1 MSLQVSNSEQS
12 GESSWMDQPVLRKST
27 IRFETILFIGL
38 VLIAIFTRFYILGAR
53 VMSHDENTHVYY
65 SWRLFKGEGFS
76 HDPLMHG
83 PLQFHM
89 IALSYFMFGDN
100 DFSARIP
107 AALCGI
113 LMIAFMWKYRGY
125 LGRSG
130 AMVATILLLISP
142 YLFYYARY
150 ARNEAYVALFCVI
163 SIWAILRYLET
174 GEAKYTYWVTA
185 SFVLHYTSKE
195 TAFIF
200 TAQVLLFLVL
210 YMIYQVVRRPWQ
222 QKEFLNFFLITFVL
236 GVVLIGL
243 TGSLWLLDRE
253 QVATNASETASPIAP
268 GDVLSSLPSSGPGAL
283 VITLGILGVIA
294 FLASLFFLFQGYSW
308 KELRA
313 NRSFGLLILLG
324 TFVLPQLSA
333 FPVRLMGWD
342 IPTNAGEVNALN
354 ITNIYQIAI
363 FLVPLSLIS
372 IIIGLIWNRKIWL
385 VNAGIWYGIFTIFYT
400 TVFTNGAGFFTG
412 IVGSLG
418 YWLEQQGVQ
427 RGSQPWYYYWLVQ
440 IPVYEYLAALGSLL
454 ALSLVIFRKRLG
466 VDVQGIDGEQNHAPV
481 VPLLGFLSIT
491 GVIAYSIAGEKMP
504 WLTVHITL
512 PMILLSGWALGV
524 IIDRVDWS
532 RFKNS
537 RGWLTILFLAV
548 FIVTFFIS
556 VGSLLG
562 STPPFQGKELTQL
575 RATST
580 FIFSL
585 LMFIISG
592 VGLYTL
598 LKTWPWGQLV
608 KVILLSLFTLM
619 GILTLRTSI
628 SANYQNYDNAN
639 ELLVYAH
646 SARGVKDALTQIEE
660 ISRRTTDG
668 LAIQVAYDNETSYP
682 YYWYFRNYPN
692 ARFYGKD
699 PSRSLRDSA
708 AILVGEPNYAKIE
721 PVVGEAYYK
730 QDYIRL
736 WWPNQ
741 DYYGLSLKRIWDA
754 VKNPEMREA
763 LFRIWLDR
771 DYSRYGEVLGRDMS
785 LPNWS
790 PAVKM
795 RLYIR
800 KDIASS
806 LWNYGIAPT
815 EEQVIADPYEGKGV
829 DLSADR
835 VIGSF
840 GSEPG
845 QLNRPRDLALAEDG
859 SIYVADT
866 ENHRIQHFKQD
877 GTLIHQWGSF
887 GDITAGEAPGG
898 TFNQP
903 WGLALGQDGSVYV
916 ADLWNHR
923 IQKFTPGGE
932 FIKMWGYFGQAES
945 PEAFWGPRDVAV
957 DSNDQVFVVD
967 TGNKRVVIFDQ
978 DGNFISQFGSLG
990 MALGQFDEPVGITID
1005 EADRVYIADTWNQR
1019 IQKFEKDAA
1028 GEYQPVQEWEVYAWF
1043 GESLDNKPYLDIDPQ
1058 GFLYVTDPE
1067 GLRVLEFKDDGTFI
1081 RYWGDLG
1088 AGLNQFAL
1096 VGSVAVDPSG
1106 GVWVTDTG
1114 NNRIMHFPVTNP

>member
-1 MSLQVSNSEQS
+1 
-12 GESSWMDQPVLRKST
+12 
-27 IRFETILFIGL
+27 
-38 VLIAIFTRFYILGAR
+38 
-53 VMSHDENTHVYY
+53 
-65 SWRLFKGEGFS
+65 
-76 HDPLMHG
+76 
-83 PLQFHM
+83 
-89 IALSYFMFGDN
+89 
-100 DFSARIP
+100 
-107 AALCGI
+107 
-113 LMIAFMWKYRGY
+113 
-125 LGRSG
+125 
-130 AMVATILLLISP
+130 
-142 YLFYYARY
+142 
-150 ARNEAYVALFCVI
+150 
-163 SIWAILRYLET
+163 
-174 GEAKYTYWVTA
+174 
-185 SFVLHYTSKE
+185 
-195 TAFIF
+195 
-200 TAQVLLFLVL
+200 
-210 YMIYQVVRRPWQ
+210 
-222 QKEFLNFFLITFVL
+222 
-236 GVVLIGL
+236 
-243 TGSLWLLDRE
+243 
-253 QVATNASETASPIAP
+253 
-268 GDVLSSLPSSGPGAL
+268 
-283 VITLGILGVIA
+283 
-294 FLASLFFLFQGYSW
+294 
-308 KELRA
+308 
-313 NRSFGLLILLG
+313 
-324 TFVLPQLSA
+324 
-333 FPVRLMGWD
+333 
-342 IPTNAGEVNALN
+342 
-354 ITNIYQIAI
+354 
-363 FLVPLSLIS
+363 
-372 IIIGLIWNRKIWL
+372 
-385 VNAGIWYGIFTIFYT
+385 
-400 TVFTNGAGFFTG
+400 
-412 IVGSLG
+412 
-418 YWLEQQGVQ
+418 
-427 RGSQPWYYYWLVQ
+427 
-440 IPVYEYLAALGSLL
+440 
-454 ALSLVIFRKRLG
+454 
-466 VDVQGIDGEQNHAPV
+466 
-481 VPLLGFLSIT
+481 
-491 GVIAYSIAGEKMP
+491 MP

-537 RGWLTILFLAV
+537 RAWLTILFLAV
-548 FIVTFFIS
+548 FIVTFLIS
-556 VGSLLG
+556 IGSLLG

-585 LMFIISG
+585 LMFFISG

-619 GILTLRTSI
+619 GILTFRTSI
-628 SANYQNYDNAN
+628 SANFQNYDNAN

-646 SARGVKDALTQIEE
+646 SARGVKDALDQIEE

-668 LAIQVAYDNETSYP
+668 MAIQVAYDNETSYP

-741 DYYGLSLKRIWDA
+741 DYYGLTLKRIWEA

-815 EEQVIADPYEGKGV
+815 EEQVIADPYEGKGEN
-829 DLSADR
+829 LSADR

-859 SIYVADT
+859 SIFVADT
-866 ENHRIQHFKQD
+866 ENHRIQHFNQD

-923 IQKFTPGGE
+923 IQKFTPEGE

-957 DSNDQVFVVD
+957 DSKDRVFVVD
-967 TGNKRVVIFDQ
+967 TGNKRVVIFDE
-978 DGNFISQFGSLG
+978 DGNFVSQFGSVG
-990 MALGQFDEPVGITID
+990 MAMGQFDEPVGITID
-1005 EADRVYIADTWNQR
+1005 EEDRVYIADTWNQR
-1019 IQKFEKDAA
+1019 IQKFDIDAG

-1081 RYWGDLG
+1081 RFWGDLG

>member
-1 MSLQVSNSEQS
+1 
-12 GESSWMDQPVLRKST
+12 
-27 IRFETILFIGL
+27 
-38 VLIAIFTRFYILGAR
+38 
-53 VMSHDENTHVYY
+53 
-65 SWRLFKGEGFS
+65 
-76 HDPLMHG
+76 
-83 PLQFHM
+83 
-89 IALSYFMFGDN
+89 
-100 DFSARIP
+100 
-107 AALCGI
+107 
-113 LMIAFMWKYRGY
+113 
-125 LGRSG
+125 
-130 AMVATILLLISP
+130 
-142 YLFYYARY
+142 
-150 ARNEAYVALFCVI
+150 
-163 SIWAILRYLET
+163 
-174 GEAKYTYWVTA
+174 
-185 SFVLHYTSKE
+185 
-195 TAFIF
+195 
-200 TAQVLLFLVL
+200 
-210 YMIYQVVRRPWQ
+210 
-222 QKEFLNFFLITFVL
+222 
-236 GVVLIGL
+236 
-243 TGSLWLLDRE
+243 
-253 QVATNASETASPIAP
+253 
-268 GDVLSSLPSSGPGAL
+268 
-283 VITLGILGVIA
+283 
-294 FLASLFFLFQGYSW
+294 
-308 KELRA
+308 
-313 NRSFGLLILLG
+313 
-324 TFVLPQLSA
+324 
-333 FPVRLMGWD
+333 
-342 IPTNAGEVNALN
+342 
-354 ITNIYQIAI
+354 
-363 FLVPLSLIS
+363 
-372 IIIGLIWNRKIWL
+372 
-385 VNAGIWYGIFTIFYT
+385 
-400 TVFTNGAGFFTG
+400 
-412 IVGSLG
+412 
-418 YWLEQQGVQ
+418 
-427 RGSQPWYYYWLVQ
+427 
-440 IPVYEYLAALGSLL
+440 
-454 ALSLVIFRKRLG
+454 
-466 VDVQGIDGEQNHAPV
+466 
-481 VPLLGFLSIT
+481 
-491 GVIAYSIAGEKMP
+491 
-504 WLTVHITL
+504 
-512 PMILLSGWALGV
+512 
-524 IIDRVDWS
+524 
-532 RFKNS
+532 
-537 RGWLTILFLAV
+537 
-548 FIVTFFIS
+548 
-556 VGSLLG
+556 
-562 STPPFQGKELTQL
+562 
-575 RATST
+575 
-580 FIFSL
+580 
-585 LMFIISG
+585 
-592 VGLYTL
+592 
-598 LKTWPWGQLV
+598 
-608 KVILLSLFTLM
+608 
-619 GILTLRTSI
+619 
-628 SANYQNYDNAN
+628 
-639 ELLVYAH
+639 
-646 SARGVKDALTQIEE
+646 
-660 ISRRTTDG
+660 
-668 LAIQVAYDNETSYP
+668 
-682 YYWYFRNYPN
+682 
-692 ARFYGKD
+692 
-699 PSRSLRDSA
+699 
-708 AILVGEPNYAKIE
+708 
-721 PVVGEAYYK
+721 
-730 QDYIRL
+730 
-736 WWPNQ
+736 
-741 DYYGLSLKRIWDA
+741 
-754 VKNPEMREA
+754 
-763 LFRIWLDR
+763 
-771 DYSRYGEVLGRDMS
+771 MS